1 MKKNSSSHWSRRM
14 AILYLSGLVVG
25 NVYATPASDLKQP
38 NLPFVSASCLEQET
52 AIKHG
57 LHFSTLPN
65 RWDEAVPLGNGIMG
79 ALVYQ
84 KDGKLR
90 LALDRADLWDLR
102 PVKEFNGPK
111 YSYKAICEAV
121 DKKDMKPIY
130 EVIDAR
136 TQKDIAP
143 TKLPAGALEFAIGQ
157 LGEVTSVEL
166 DVMTAICT
174 ITWKNGT
181 KGYFFTNA
189 VDKKGYFRFVHLP
202 EKIAVN
208 LQSPSFELKEGE
220 KEQHNSLSRLGYK
233 NGKIVNKEN
242 HINYRQKVYGDVSYE
257 TELKWEY
264 IDDSTMEGVFC
275 ITTDGTWYSESLP
288 AGKQMKN
295 HTKDFSTARKEHTEW
310 WKQYWQQ
317 CEINLPD
324 KVLERQ
330 WYLEMYKFGA
340 ASRKDAPPI
349 CLQAVWTADNGQTP
363 PWRGDFHNDLN
374 TQLSYWPGYAS
385 NHLEESSVFTDWLWK
400 IKENSQAYTRQFFD
414 VEGLNVPCIST
425 LDGRNLGGWNQYSHS
440 PTAVGWLVHHFYLQ
454 WQYSA
459 DEVFL
464 KEQAYPWVKEAARFF
479 ENISVI
485 NKNGK
490 RQLPISSSPE
500 INDNDWNAW
509 FKETTNYDLACIR
522 FTNKAAADM
531 AEALGL
537 KKEAKHWKSQNE
549 EWPDFAVDS
558 TGLTIAPNYPLA
570 YSHRHLSNMLAIHP
584 FGLLDISQGKEMEKL
599 IKRSIHHTEEM
610 GVNGWCGYTYSWLAN
625 FHARV
630 FNGDAAARAL
640 HIFIKAFCSPNSF
653 HLNGDQLKKGYSG
666 LTYRPFTLEGN
677 FACASA
683 IQEML
688 LQSHTGV
695 IKVFP
700 AIPESWQN
708 ASFRN
713 MRAMG
718 AFLITASYKDGKVE
732 YIKVQ
737 SEKGGK
743 LKIFN
748 PFTKKVE
755 EVEMKTGETK
765 NLVR

>member
-1 MKKNSSSHWSRRM
+1 
-14 AILYLSGLVVG
+14 
-25 NVYATPASDLKQP
+25 
-38 NLPFVSASCLEQET
+38 
-52 AIKHG
+52 
-57 LHFSTLPN
+57 
-65 RWDEAVPLGNGIMG
+65 
-79 ALVYQ
+79 
-84 KDGKLR
+84 
-90 LALDRADLWDLR
+90 
-102 PVKEFNGPK
+102 
-111 YSYKAICEAV
+111 
-121 DKKDMKPIY
+121 
-130 EVIDAR
+130 
-136 TQKDIAP
+136 
-143 TKLPAGALEFAIGQ
+143 
-157 LGEVTSVEL
+157 
-166 DVMTAICT
+166 
-174 ITWKNGT
+174 
-181 KGYFFTNA
+181 
-189 VDKKGYFRFVHLP
+189 
-202 EKIAVN
+202 
-208 LQSPSFELKEGE
+208 
-220 KEQHNSLSRLGYK
+220 
-233 NGKIVNKEN
+233 
-242 HINYRQKVYGDVSYE
+242 
-257 TELKWEY
+257 
-264 IDDSTMEGVFC
+264 
-275 ITTDGTWYSESLP
+275 
-288 AGKQMKN
+288 
-295 HTKDFSTARKEHTEW
+295 
-310 WKQYWQQ
+310 
-317 CEINLPD
+317 
-324 KVLERQ
+324 
-330 WYLEMYKFGA
+330 
-340 ASRKDAPPI
+340 
-349 CLQAVWTADNGQTP
+349 
-363 PWRGDFHNDLN
+363 
-374 TQLSYWPGYAS
+374 
-385 NHLEESSVFTDWLWK
+385 
-400 IKENSQAYTRQFFD
+400 
-414 VEGLNVPCIST
+414 
-425 LDGRNLGGWNQYSHS
+425 
-440 PTAVGWLVHHFYLQ
+440 
-454 WQYSA
+454 
-459 DEVFL
+459 
-464 KEQAYPWVKEAARFF
+464 
-479 ENISVI
+479 
-485 NKNGK
+485 
-490 RQLPISSSPE
+490 
-500 INDNDWNAW
+500 
-509 FKETTNYDLACIR
+509 
-522 FTNKAAADM
+522 M

-718 AFLITASYKDGKVE
+718 AFLITASYKDGKAE